1 MYLLR
6 VELLM
11 NCQFYTNFRFLIP
24 CWHWII
30 QRWRSAAAL
39 FPYRIPI
46 LIILYL
52 RITRRDNYTPG
63 TQLASR
69 NHCHSCAWGQSHC
82 PGRMTADKRD
92 LIYFYNAKHGET
104 TTAAGRDIL
113 SLRNKMLIPKKAW
126 LFFSIEYDLSGN
138 KMKAKWR
145 AEESR
150 KEKKRNPQRS
160 LKSCCRVNKARH
172 NIMLALFCP
181 GRRPVSSEQYRKI
194 R

>member
-24 CWHWII
+24 CRHWII

-39 FPYRIPI
+39 FPYSDFNRTVPA
-46 LIILYL
+46 YHEK
-52 RITRRDNYTPG
+52 DNYTPG
-63 TQLASR
+63 TQLESR

-104 TTAAGRDIL
+104 TTAGRDIL
-113 SLRNKMLIPKKAW
+113 SLRNKMLILPKKAW

-145 AEESR
+145 AKESR
-150 KEKKRNPQRS
+150 KETKPATSQPKKLLPSQ
-160 LKSCCRVNKARH
+160 
-172 NIMLALFCP
+172 
-181 GRRPVSSEQYRKI
+181 
-194 R
+194 